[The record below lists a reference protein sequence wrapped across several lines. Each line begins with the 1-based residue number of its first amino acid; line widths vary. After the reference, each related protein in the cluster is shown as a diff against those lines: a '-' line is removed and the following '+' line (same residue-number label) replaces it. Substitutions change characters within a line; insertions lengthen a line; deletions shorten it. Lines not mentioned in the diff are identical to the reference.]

1 MTINLAPHRMI
12 AHPASL
18 VSGSVSRAW
27 RVLSFLLVSLA
38 LSACATNM
46 GGVTDTTSALGEQK
60 PLPSN
65 GKPQKPVRIAMVLPL
80 SGYSPTAATAK
91 GMKQA
96 GEMALFELDNPLVQ
110 LIVKDDKG
118 TPAGAAAAA
127 DEAIREG
134 AEIIVGPLTSGST
147 SAIAPVARKSNV
159 PVLTF
164 SNDRRVAGDGV
175 YLMSFLPEQEIDRI
189 VAFAATKGKKSFAAL
204 VPDDAYGTVVEQAF
218 RKAVERSGGR
228 VVAIGK
234 YPADANA
241 MLTPV
246 KGLMDSIKQNDD
258 SGMPVDTLLL
268 TGGAEV
274 LPQIGPLLTY
284 SGLSNTQIKLIG
296 TGGWDYPNAGRNAAL
311 AGGWYPAP
319 DPHGWQDFAQRFSRS
334 FGTTPPRLATLSY
347 DAVSFAITLA
357 AYEPG
362 QRYTV
367 ANLTRANGFN
377 GVDGT
382 VRFKA
387 DGLPDRSLAVL
398 EIQTFGASVID
409 ASPGGEDPIAGTRS
423 VSAAPPAEK
432 AN

>member
-1 MTINLAPHRMI
+1 MTLIIAPHSIDAVLRK
-12 AHPASL
+12 L
-18 VSGSVSRAW
+18 LRGSATGLRRLAV
-27 RVLSFLLVSLA
+27 VLAALA
-38 LSACATNM
+38 LSACATNL
-46 GGVTDTTSALGEQK
+46 GGSVDTTAALGEQK
-60 PLPSN
+60 PLPGN
-65 GKPQKPVRIAMVLPL
+65 GKPQKPVRIAMILPL
-80 SGYSPTAATAK
+80 AGYSPTAATAK

-110 LIVKDDKG
+110 IIVKDDKG
-118 TPAGAAAAA
+118 TPVGAAAAA

-134 AEIIVGPLTSGST
+134 AEIIVGPLTAGAT
-147 SAIAPVARKSNV
+147 TAIAPVARKANV

-164 SNDRRVAGDGV
+164 SNDRRVAGNGV

-189 VAFAATKGKKSFAAL
+189 VTFAASKGKRTYAAL
-204 VPDDAYGTVVEQAF
+204 VPDDAYGVVVEEAF
-218 RKAVERSGGR
+218 RRAVERNGGR
-228 VVAIGK
+228 VVALGK
-234 YPADANA
+234 YPADVNA

-246 KGLMDSIKQNDD
+246 KGLMDSIRQSAD

-268 TGGAEV
+268 AGGAEV
-274 LPQIGPLLTY
+274 LPQIGPLMSY
-284 SGLSNTQIKLIG
+284 SGLNGSQIKLIG

-347 DAVSFAITLA
+347 DAVSFAITLG

-362 QRYTV
+362 QRYTA

-382 VRFKA
+382 VRFSA
-387 DGLPDRSLAVL
+387 EGLPDRSLAVL

-409 ASPGGEDPIAGTRS
+409 PSPGGALPAASTS
-423 VSAAPPAEK
+423 AVSAAQSPER

>member
-1 MTINLAPHRMI
+1 MTLDLAPHRMT
-12 AHPASL
+12 ARLTSPM
-18 VSGSVSRAW
+18 SGSASRAW
-27 RVLSFLLVSLA
+27 RVLALLLVSLS

-46 GGVTDTTSALGEQK
+46 GGVTDTTAALGDQK
-60 PLPSN
+60 LPPGN
-65 GKPQKPVRIAMVLPL
+65 GKPQKPVRIAMILPL
-80 SGYSPTAATAK
+80 SGYSPTAATSK

-110 LIVKDDKG
+110 IIVKDDKG

-147 SAIAPVARKSNV
+147 SAIAPVARKANV

-189 VAFAATKGKKSFAAL
+189 VTFAASKGKKSFAAL
-204 VPDDAYGTVVEQAF
+204 VPDDAYGVVVEQAF
-218 RKAVERSGGR
+218 RSAVERSGGR

-241 MLTPV
+241 MLTPI

-258 SGMPVDTLLL
+258 SSIPVDTLLL
-268 TGGAEV
+268 AGGAEV
-274 LPQIGPLLTY
+274 LSQIGPLITY
-284 SGLSNTQIKLIG
+284 SGLNTTQIKLIG

-367 ANLTRANGFN
+367 ANLTRAAGFN

-382 VRFKA
+382 VRFSA

-409 ASPGGEDPIAGTRS
+409 PSPGAQNAAASTRS
-423 VSAAPPAEK
+423 ATPPSALT

>member
-1 MTINLAPHRMI
+1 MTLNLAPHSMTARL
-12 AHPASL
+12 AAC
-18 VSGSVSRAW
+18 VSGSTSGLRMVAM
-27 RVLSFLLVSLA
+27 LLVVFA

-60 PLPSN
+60 PLPGN
-65 GKPQKPVRIAMVLPL
+65 GKPQKPVRIAMILPL
-80 SGYSPTAATAK
+80 SGYSPTAATSK

-110 LIVKDDKG
+110 IIVKDDKG

-147 SAIAPVARKSNV
+147 SAIAPVARKANV
-159 PVLTF
+159 PILTF

-189 VAFAATKGKKSFAAL
+189 VAFAASKGKRSFAAL
-204 VPDDAYGTVVEQAF
+204 VPDDAYGLVVDQAF

-228 VVAIGK
+228 VVAVGK

-241 MLTPV
+241 MLTPI

-258 SGMPVDTLLL
+258 SGVPVDTLLL
-268 TGGAEV
+268 AGGAEV
-274 LPQIGPLLTY
+274 LSQIGPLITY
-284 SGLSNTQIKLIG
+284 SGLNTTQIKLIG

-347 DAVSFAITLA
+347 DAVSLAITLA

-382 VRFKA
+382 VRFSA
-387 DGLPDRSLAVL
+387 DGLPNRSLAVL
-398 EIQTFGASVID
+398 EIQTFGASVIE
-409 ASPGGEDPIAGTRS
+409 ASPGSQDPAVSSRS
-423 VSAAPPAEK
+423 VSAGPSPER

>member
-1 MTINLAPHRMI
+1 MTARLA
-12 AHPASL
+12 AC
-18 VSGSVSRAW
+18 VSGSTSGLRMVAM
-27 RVLSFLLVSLA
+27 LLAVFA

-46 GGVTDTTSALGEQK
+46 GGSVDATAAPGDQK
-60 PLPSN
+60 PPPGN
-65 GKPQKPVRIAMVLPL
+65 GKPQKPVRIAMILPL
-80 SGYSPTAATAK
+80 SGYSPTAATSK

-110 LIVKDDKG
+110 IIVKDDKG

-147 SAIAPVARKSNV
+147 SAIAPVARKANV

-189 VAFAATKGKKSFAAL
+189 VTFAASKGKKSFAAL
-204 VPDDAYGTVVEQAF
+204 VPDDAYGVVVEQAF
-218 RKAVERSGGR
+218 RNAVERSGGR

-241 MLTPV
+241 MLTPI

-258 SGMPVDTLLL
+258 SSIPVDTLLL
-268 TGGAEV
+268 AGGAEV
-274 LPQIGPLLTY
+274 LSQIGPLITY
-284 SGLSNTQIKLIG
+284 SGLNTTQIKLIG

-367 ANLTRANGFN
+367 ANLTRAAGFN

-382 VRFKA
+382 VRFSA

-409 ASPGGEDPIAGTRS
+409 PSPGAQNAAASTRS
-423 VSAAPPAEK
+423 ASTPPSALT